1 VTIPT
6 LVEGL
11 SNPPAS
17 GLTPFYGYPVMGA
30 DNNPSNSPV
39 DNVITFP
46 VAGTYPFEYD
56 LAAKVPHNWEGTM
69 TTIVNGVEKV
79 IPPAGYLAL
88 TPNTLAS
95 QTTGASLNFGL
106 IVVDASGAVV
116 ANTPVVF
123 SVTGANARQSTTTTD
138 ATGHATFTYTGTQP
152 GGVDTVQATA
162 TINGTTGYSNSVQI
176 SWNNGTNQ
184 APVVNAGSPQSVVL
198 PNTITLTGSVSD
210 DGLPLN
216 STLTITWSMASG
228 PGTVTFGNP
237 HSPVTAAAFDKAGTY
252 VLQLSASDSALTT
265 TANVTITVTG
275 SANPGSPPGTDE
287 PGWISGVTDHGTV
300 TGVVT
305 ISVPASVTLQ
315 SGTLSYWPISNP
327 TAITVLNGN
336 TMGSGAIGTLDT
348 TLLANGTYWIR
359 LTATNTSGTTTN
371 NQALVTVA
379 RPAAP
384 SGHHSW
390 GCLGQA
396 TSRTRFRWP
405 APRWHSLSLF
415 ACMSRKNW

>member
-184 APVVNAGSPQSVVL
+184 APVVSAGSAQSVEL

-216 STLTITWSMASG
+216 STLTINWSMASG

-237 HSPVTAAAFDKAGTY
+237 HSPVTGAAFDKAGTY
-252 VLQLSASDSALTT
+252 VLQLSANDSALTT

-275 SANPGSPPGTDE
+275 SNNPGSPPGTDE

-359 LTATNTSGTTTN
+359 
-371 NQALVTVA
+371 
-379 RPAAP
+379 P
-384 SGHHSW
+384 SMW
-390 GCLGQA
+390 
-396 TSRTRFRWP
+396 R
-405 APRWHSLSLF
+405 
-415 ACMSRKNW
+415 